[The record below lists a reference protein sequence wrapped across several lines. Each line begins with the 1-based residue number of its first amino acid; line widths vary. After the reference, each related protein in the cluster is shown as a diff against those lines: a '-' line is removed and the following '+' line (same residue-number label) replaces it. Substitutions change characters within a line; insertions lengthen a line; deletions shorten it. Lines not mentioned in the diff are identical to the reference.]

1 MISALRGPGR
11 SASTVPRSQGEITEA
26 PGLWRSARTSEGP
39 CSSICA
45 GGPVSSTANGVESP
59 KCASSRSSPL
69 ALPVSEIRSESGS
82 SSSCTLIPTTPS
94 TAQPRSTAI
103 RAATAGRILT

>member
-26 PGLWRSARTSEGP
+26 PGLWRSARTSDGP
-39 CSSICA
+39 CRSICA
-45 GGPVSSTANGVESP
+45 GGPGQQHRERGRVAEVRLEQIF
-59 KCASSRSSPL
+59 PL

-82 SSSCTLIPTTPS
+82 SSSWTLIPTTPS